1 MKTKRFS
8 LSILTCLAAVALSLS
23 ALAQEQKTSST
34 QPLSAEKAMLVTVTA
49 TIQAIDIDKREVTLK
64 GPLGNVVTFKV
75 DKRVERLSEFKVG
88 DDVTADYYISIAG
101 ELRPPTEQE
110 KEHPITVVEESVRAP
125 KGTQPAGGG
134 LRAIKVVTTVEG
146 LDLSTQTVTLKGPMG
161 NDVTVRASNLDNLKS
176 LHLGSTI
183 VVTYTEALA
192 VSLEKV
198 APQKAKVA
206 KD

>member
-1 MKTKRFS
+1 M
-8 LSILTCLAAVALSLS
+8 
-23 ALAQEQKTSST
+23 
-34 QPLSAEKAMLVTVTA
+34 
-49 TIQAIDIDKREVTLK
+49 
-64 GPLGNVVTFKV
+64 
-75 DKRVERLSEFKVG
+75 
-88 DDVTADYYISIAG
+88 
-101 ELRPPTEQE
+101 
-110 KEHPITVVEESVRAP
+110 
-125 KGTQPAGGG
+125 
-134 LRAIKVVTTVEG
+134 RAIKVVTTVEG